1 MTLTNISILNA
12 ARHGGDQDIQ
22 GLFDYGPSL
31 HRLGLQQTM
40 EKLGGGRKRNYGEKQ
55 ECFNGNSYKETICIM
70 KDKQGAVSMYITMN
84 IS

>member
-40 EKLGGGRKRNYGEKQ
+40 ENLGGGENKKLRWKAGMFQWK
-55 ECFNGNSYKETICIM
+55 FI
-70 KDKQGAVSMYITMN
+70 
-84 IS
+84 